1 MMPAPLPCEI
11 GRVAL
16 AAVFGT
22 HPELY
27 DFPPALADEWWDLLG
42 QLITAPA
49 DDVDLVWGRLIELS
63 EILCEAPVRPRQEA

>member
-1 MMPAPLPCEI
+1 MMPAPLPSQI

-27 DFPPALADEWWDLLG
+27 DFPPALADEWWALLSR
-42 QLITAPA
+42 LITAPA
-49 DDVDLVWGRLIELS
+49 DDVDLVWGRLVELS
-63 EILCEAPVRPRQEA
+63 EILCDAQARPRQEA